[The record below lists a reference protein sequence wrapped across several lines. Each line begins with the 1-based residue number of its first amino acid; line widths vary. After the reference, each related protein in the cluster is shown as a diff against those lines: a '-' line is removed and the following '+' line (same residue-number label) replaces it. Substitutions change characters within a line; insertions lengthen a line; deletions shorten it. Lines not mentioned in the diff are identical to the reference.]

1 MDRIDRLVSKMKP
14 QERLLHEWQF
24 ALSRRLQQ
32 IMEERNLTQRELAK
46 IARLTEPQ
54 VSAIVHLDAN
64 PTIGV
69 LARIA
74 ALLDAELLEWTNTDV
89 DRLSHADE
97 IEDLPRAKVYKLES
111 LPMNMM
117 EYDSGI
123 DFKGYPHLRS
133 GTW

>member
-46 IARLTEPQ
+46 IAKLTEPQ
-54 VSAIVHLDAN
+54 VSALVHLDAN

-69 LARIA
+69 LARIS
-74 ALLDAELLEWTNTDV
+74 ALLDAELLEWRNSDV
-89 DRLSHADE
+89 NRSSQTAD
-97 IEDLPRAKVYKLES
+97 IEKPRRANVYRLES
-111 LPMNMM
+111 FPMNLTG
-117 EYDSGI
+117 YDSGI
-123 DFKGYPHLRS
+123 DFKGYSNMRS

>member
-1 MDRIDRLVSKMKP
+1 MIMDRIDRLVSKMKP

-74 ALLDAELLEWTNTDV
+74 ALLDAWKF
-89 DRLSHADE
+89 R
-97 IEDLPRAKVYKLES
+97 
-111 LPMNMM
+111 
-117 EYDSGI
+117 
-123 DFKGYPHLRS
+123 
-133 GTW
+133 